1 MAEKWQLDCGKELS
15 ATYDKGYR
23 LDAKQVA
30 AIIQRHYEAAHVCPE
45 CKGDPQFR
53 GTCWRDGKFVCW
65 SCGGKGRI
73 VP

>member
-1 MAEKWQLDCGKELS
+1 MAEKWIEDAASEIEDLIGITRLS
-15 ATYDKGYR
+15 PAEF
-23 LDAKQVA
+23 A